1 MISGF
6 GLRKFF
12 VRSDRPVMSF
22 VYAFSPFENFPQ
34 YTFFFPRERKDRE
47 ADKGATLL
55 FLGIEAALDLPK
67 TRGFPIGPAFEKER
81 SFFRGFRDGLL
92 M

>member
-1 MISGF
+1 MISGL

-12 VRSDRPVMSF
+12 VRSGRPVMSF
-22 VYAFSPFENFPQ
+22 VYAFSRFENFPQ

-81 SFFRGFRDGLL
+81 SSFRGFRDGLL